1 MNLLL
6 WFWSMTVS
14 AQVAH
19 PPSGA
24 RDDRIEAL
32 LGQMTLEEKAG
43 QLTQFSGGEATGPE
57 GQRRPFATMVAAGQI
72 GSFLNVVE
80 PAAIAAYQKI
90 AVEES
95 RLHIP
100 VLFGF
105 DVIHGYR
112 TIFPVNVGLAAS
124 WDLPLIERTARLAA
138 SEAAADGIRWTFSP
152 MVDVARDARWGR
164 IAEGAGEDT
173 YLGSLVAQAYVRGY
187 QGKRLD
193 DPASILACAKHFV
206 AYGAAEAGREYNTT
220 EVSDRTLRQVYLPP
234 FEASLASGVATF
246 MAAFNALGGVP
257 TSANPFTLDRI
268 LRAEWGFQGFV
279 VSDWSSIEE
288 LIAHGTARDG
298 ADAAAKA
305 FLAGVDMDMG
315 SGLYLAHLPGLVR
328 SGQVPVAR
336 LDDAVR
342 RILRRK
348 SELGLFDHPYA
359 PELSRGHALPEESR
373 RLARQA
379 AEESFVLLKN
389 AKHGHAPVL
398 PIAAKPGLHIGL
410 VGPRADAADDM
421 LGPWGG
427 RGRTEDVVTLRAAL
441 DERARRDGMTLLYAP
456 ETEAPRADEKSL
468 QDAIAVAKRSD
479 VVLVALGE
487 KGQWTGEAAS
497 RAYLDLSSAQE
508 EMLKRLQAT
517 GKPMVLLLFSGRP
530 LTIRWA
536 AEHVPAIVEAWF
548 PGVEAG
554 PALVRM
560 LFGDVNPSGHLTVTF
575 PRSVGQEPLYY
586 NALSTG
592 RPTPALH
599 GQPPSRYTSRYIDEA
614 NTPLYPFGYGLS
626 YTTFSYGA
634 PTVDTVAISAK
645 ALRAGSTV
653 TVTAEVTN
661 TGPRDGGTVAQC
673 YIRLTGT
680 SVARPVR
687 ELKGFERL
695 SLSTG
700 SSRRVQFR
708 LGWDELSFW
717 NIHMQN
723 AVEPA
728 KLQIWVSDDSVGGA
742 PVAVEITK

>member
-1 MNLLL
+1 
-6 WFWSMTVS
+6 MTVS

-19 PPSGA
+19 IASA
-24 RDDRIEAL
+24 TKDDRIEAL
-32 LGQMTLEEKAG
+32 LRQMSLEEKAG
-43 QLTQFSGGEATGPE
+43 QLTQFSAAE
-57 GQRRPFATMVAAGQI
+57 GSGHENQRRPFAAMVAAGQI

-80 PAAIAAYQKI
+80 PAAIAAYQKVAI
-90 AVEES
+90 EES

-100 VLFGF
+100 LLFGL
-105 DVIHGYR
+105 DVIHGFR

-138 SEAAADGIRWTFSP
+138 SEAASDGIRWTFSP
-152 MVDVARDARWGR
+152 MVDIARDARWGR
-164 IAEGAGEDT
+164 MAEGAGEDP

-187 QGKRLD
+187 QGQRLD
-193 DPASILACAKHFV
+193 DPHAILACAKHFV

-234 FEASLASGVATF
+234 FEASSKSGVATV
-246 MAAFNALGGVP
+246 MSAFNALAGVP

-279 VSDWSSIEE
+279 VSDWTSIEE
-288 LIAHGTARDG
+288 VIAHGAARDG
-298 ADAAAKA
+298 ADAAKKA

-328 SGQVPVAR
+328 SGQVPAAR

-342 RILRRK
+342 RVLHK
-348 SELGLFDHPYA
+348 KLELGLFDHPYA
-359 PELSRGHALPEESR
+359 PEVSRNPTLPEESR

-389 AKHGHAPVL
+389 AKHGEGPVL
-398 PIAAKPGLHIGL
+398 PLAAKPGLRIGL

-421 LGPWGG
+421 LGPWVA
-427 RGRTEDVVTLRAAL
+427 RGRAEDVVTLRAAL
-441 DERARRDGMTLLYAP
+441 AERTNRDHMTLLHAP
-456 ETEAPRADEKSL
+456 SSHASGTDEQAL
-468 QDAIAVAKRSD
+468 RDAIAVAKSSD

-487 KGQWTGEAAS
+487 EGQWTGEAAS
-497 RAYLDLSSAQE
+497 RAYLDLSAADE
-508 EMLKRLQAT
+508 ELLKQLYAT
-517 GKPMVLLLFSGRP
+517 GKPLVLLLFSGRP
-530 LTIRWA
+530 LTFRWA

-554 PALVRM
+554 PALVRV
-560 LFGDVNPSGHLTVTF
+560 LFGDVNPSGHLTVSF

-592 RPTPALH
+592 RPASSSD
-599 GQPPSRYTSRYIDEA
+599 GQLPSRYTSRYIDEE
-614 NTPLYPFGYGLS
+614 NTPLYPFGHGLS
-626 YTTFSYGA
+626 YTTFSCGTPA
-634 PTVDTVAISAK
+634 ADTATISAA
-645 ALRAGSTV
+645 ALRAGATL
-653 TVTAEVTN
+653 TVTAEVSN
-661 TGPRDGGTVAQC
+661 TGSRDGSTVAQC

-687 ELKGFERL
+687 ELKGFERIVL
-695 SLSTG
+695 PAGG
-700 SSRRVQFR
+700 SKRVQFR

-717 NIHMQN
+717 NIHMQQT
-723 AVEPA
+723 VEPA
-728 KLQIWVSDDSVGGA
+728 RLQVWVADDSVGGT
-742 PVAVEITK
+742 PITLEITQ